1 MSFIIIVKN
10 RHFFKRNR
18 KMFIGGVFFIMPKV
32 EEKTN
37 IDLIQKQKIECIER
51 LKILKEKGLLNEVV
65 KDFEKN
71 NLIYYSEQSYLGGIL
86 YYCTQ
91 SNGADKFVKLIEEF
105 EEEHKAKVYH
115 AIHCYTEY
123 GELLNLM
130 YVSAYKDE
138 WEQDKQDLKDN
149 YVFSYVI
156 NLDEEVFSEF
166 GSIGY
171 EIKSGGLVRTY

>member
-1 MSFIIIVKN
+1 MKLDTFTIELKN
-10 RHFFKRNR
+10 L
-18 KMFIGGVFFIMPKV
+18 IGKVFFIMQKV
-32 EEKTN
+32 DEKTN
-37 IDLIQKQKIECIER
+37 IDLKQKQKIECIER

-71 NLIYYSEQSYLGGIL
+71 NLIYYSEQTKLGGVL
-86 YYCTQ
+86 YWCTQ
-91 SNGADKFVKLIEEF
+91 SNGADNFVKLIEEF
-105 EEEHKAKVYH
+105 EQEHNAIVYH

-130 YVSAYKDE
+130 YVSSYEEE
-138 WEQDKQDLKDN
+138 WEQDKQDLKEN

-156 NLDEEVFSEF
+156 NLDDEMFSEF

-171 EIKSGGLVRTY
+171 DIKNGGLIRTY